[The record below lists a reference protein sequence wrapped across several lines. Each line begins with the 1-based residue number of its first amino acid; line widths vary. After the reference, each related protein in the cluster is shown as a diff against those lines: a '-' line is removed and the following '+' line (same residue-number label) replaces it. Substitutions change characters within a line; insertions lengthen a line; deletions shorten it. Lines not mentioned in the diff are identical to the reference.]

1 MREGRIYTKD
11 NTGQVRVYDGAAITP
26 DEKYIGL
33 EVKSGKAQKTKAQ
46 REFDNRISKSNPAI
60 GVGQSEGITITHSI
74 TIGDSLMDKDV
85 KNTILNMGRITI
97 R

>member
-1 MREGRIYTKD
+1 MRRGRIYTKD
-11 NTGQVRVYDGAAITP
+11 STGQVRVYDGAAITP

-46 REFDNRISKSNPAI
+46 REFDNRISRSNPAI
-60 GVGQSEGITITHSI
+60 GVGKSKGITISHSI
-74 TIGDSLMDKDV
+74 TI
-85 KNTILNMGRITI
+85 R

>member
-46 REFDNRISKSNPAI
+46 REFENHDFIS
-60 GVGQSEGITITHSI
+60 GY
-74 TIGDSLMDKDV
+74 
-85 KNTILNMGRITI
+85 
-97 R
+97 

>member
-33 EVKSGKAQKTKAQ
+33 EVKSGKVQK
-46 REFDNRISKSNPAI
+46 
-60 GVGQSEGITITHSI
+60 
-74 TIGDSLMDKDV
+74 
-85 KNTILNMGRITI
+85 LNGNLTTELVRVIQQ
-97 R
+97 

>member
-46 REFDNRISKSNPAI
+46 REFDNRISRA
-60 GVGQSEGITITHSI
+60 E
-74 TIGDSLMDKDV
+74 
-85 KNTILNMGRITI
+85 
-97 R
+97 

>member
-60 GVGQSEGITITHSI
+60 GVGPSEGITITHSI
-74 TIGDSLMDKDV
+74 TIGDSLW
-85 KNTILNMGRITI
+85 I
-97 R
+97 RM